1 MLLLICGH
9 YKYIHNRGVANHLQ
23 PVYETPPSSYSAE
36 QIIRILLNPNI
47 DSLKICQERPTSV
60 NKSSTYVVNI
70 TMLGHPDDIK
80 KDSFGKWNH
89 SGSHTV
95 PFHTK
100 ILDDGYIEL
109 ERCAA
114 GASGDNV
121 YYLRRLHSTHPSN
134 SSCRRLIALI
144 SGLYGT

>member
-1 MLLLICGH
+1 
-9 YKYIHNRGVANHLQ
+9 
-23 PVYETPPSSYSAE
+23 
-36 QIIRILLNPNI
+36 
-47 DSLKICQERPTSV
+47 
-60 NKSSTYVVNI
+60 
-70 TMLGHPDDIK
+70 MLGHPDDIK

-109 ERCAA
+109 EKCAA
-114 GASGDNV
+114 GVSGDNV